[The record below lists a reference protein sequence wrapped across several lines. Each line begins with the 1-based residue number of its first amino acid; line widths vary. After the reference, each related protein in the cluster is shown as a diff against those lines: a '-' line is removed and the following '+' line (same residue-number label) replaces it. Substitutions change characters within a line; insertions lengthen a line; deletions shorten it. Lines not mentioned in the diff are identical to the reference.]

1 MASYYL
7 DTSALVKRYV
17 TERGTAW
24 IVNLTDPSS
33 GHELWTVRLAAA
45 LHVELAHRAVQL
57 PLAFLTAD
65 AEQLRVAQIE
75 GLAGDNPNNYP

>member
-33 GHELWTVRLAAA
+33 GHEL
-45 LHVELAHRAVQL
+45 
-57 PLAFLTAD
+57 AFLTAD